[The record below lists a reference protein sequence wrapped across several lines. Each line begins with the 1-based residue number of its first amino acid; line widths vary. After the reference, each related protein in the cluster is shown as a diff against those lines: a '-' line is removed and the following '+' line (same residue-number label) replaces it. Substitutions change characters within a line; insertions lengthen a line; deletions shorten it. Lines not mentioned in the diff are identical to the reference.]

1 MSICGNCHYQME
13 FGECDYECTF
23 EDAVYKEQAAYDS
36 LLERYE
42 VLEKNYNTLERRLE
56 ECTSQ
61 LLRLNMEK

>member
-13 FGECDYECTF
+13 FGECDYDCTF

-36 LLERYE
+36 LLE
-42 VLEKNYNTLERRLE
+42 KYNALERRLE

-61 LLRLNMEK
+61 LLKTNIDK